1 MNQELEQ
8 HWTPEE
14 SLTQALAG
22 LPLAGLRILELGAGT
37 GSMTRA
43 LLRSGVAHIESWEI
57 DPSLPAVDDPR
68 VAWKIKD
75 IARLSWESLAGLT
88 VAAIPPYEM
97 LGHIV
102 DALSKSC
109 AKDAVLMIPARK
121 LPMFLSL
128 GFRVLSVIEGAAFD
142 PPASGRHVLVAK
154 GLLAY

>member
-43 LLRSGVAHIESWEI
+43 LLRSGVANIESWEI

-75 IARLSWESLAGLT
+75 ISLLSFLRRIWLA
-88 VAAIPPYEM
+88 
-97 LGHIV
+97 
-102 DALSKSC
+102 
-109 AKDAVLMIPARK
+109 
-121 LPMFLSL
+121 
-128 GFRVLSVIEGAAFD
+128 
-142 PPASGRHVLVAK
+142 
-154 GLLAY
+154 